1 MGKSEVTWY
10 LLTRSEGPKT
20 KGRGPGISRK
30 SWDTDPN
37 TPPGPGLTAHKPH
50 SPRRR
55 TLVQAGLDKGLDQ
68 NFVVVVDGRETVTV
82 VKTPRLKAAQ
92 P

>member
-1 MGKSEVTWY
+1 MLYSTVKEDPRQGPGNKQEELGHRSQHSPW
-10 LLTRSEGPKT
+10 TRS
-20 KGRGPGISRK
+20 
-30 SWDTDPN
+30 DYAQ
-37 TPPGPGLTAHKPH
+37 LH

-68 NFVVVVDGRETVTV
+68 NFVVVVVGGETVTV
-82 VKTPRLKAAQ
+82 VKTPQLEAAQ

>member
-1 MGKSEVTWY
+1 M
-10 LLTRSEGPKT
+10 
-20 KGRGPGISRK
+20 SRK

-68 NFVVVVDGRETVTV
+68 NFVVVVVGGETVTV
-82 VKTPRLKAAQ
+82 VKTPRLEAAQ